1 MRNILVAFGSIPKD
15 GGTFTFFRTIR
26 PKLLEHKID
35 IRCVSIGK
43 NEASLWDTL
52 FVNEGCVLIAEDK
65 TDIKDQVRAFTDW
78 CEKVGVDVI
87 MPINSVAMLSALP
100 HLPEKIRV
108 LSRCAT
114 AFDHGYKITVS
125 CYSRLT
131 AIVATAPRQ
140 VNDLTKKYGVE
151 NGRIRLIPNGID
163 PLAFDAAAK
172 KKRGDG
178 QVLRL
183 GFLGRLEH
191 NQKGVLL
198 LPEIV
203 RILKRKGI
211 VFKLSIAGKG
221 VHGKALERYLKPFIA
236 EKDVELMGPI
246 LPQAVPDFLGNID
259 VFLFPSRIEGCPNA
273 LIEGIMAGCVPVASQ
288 IEGITDF
295 IIRDGRTGFVC
306 PMDDCEAFA
315 ERIADLA
322 NDRRRLQQMAAAVAA
337 DARERFS
344 QERAAK
350 EYAQLIKEIMQ
361 APPPR
366 WTPLPWSAFQPDP
379 AFANSF
385 RRSIIPKPF
394 KRLIKKILFYLR
406 LSDRYKT

>member
-1 MRNILVAFGSIPKD
+1 MQNIIIAFGSIPKD

-26 PKLLEHKID
+26 PKLLEYGID

-43 NEASLWDTL
+43 SEASLWDTM
-52 FVNEGCVLIAEDK
+52 FANGGCVLIAEDK
-65 TDIKDQVRAFTDW
+65 IDIKDQVIAFTDW

-108 LSRCAT
+108 LSRCAA

-131 AIVATAPRQ
+131 AIVATTPKQ
-140 VNDLTKKYGVE
+140 IQDLTIKYGAE
-151 NGRIRLIPNGID
+151 PGRIRLIPNGID
-163 PLAFDAAAK
+163 PVAFDAAAK

-191 NQKGVLL
+191 QKGVLL

-221 VHGKALERYLKPFIA
+221 VHGKVLERKLKPFIA
-236 EKDVELMGPI
+236 EKNVELVGPI
-246 LPQAVPDFLGNID
+246 LPQSVPDFLGNID

-273 LIEGIMAGCVPVASQ
+273 LLEGIMAGCVPVVSQ

-322 NDRRRLQQMAAAVAA
+322 SDRGRLQQMAARAA
-337 DARERFS
+337 AEARERFS

-350 EYAQLIKEIMQ
+350 EYAQLIEEIMQ
-361 APPPR
+361 APPPT

-385 RRSIIPKPF
+385 LRSIIPKPF
-394 KRLIKKILFYLR
+394 KRSIKKILFYLR
-406 LSDRYKT
+406 LSDRYET

>member
-1 MRNILVAFGSIPKD
+1 MQNILVAFGSIPKD

-26 PKLLEHKID
+26 PKLLEQRID

-43 NEASLWDTL
+43 SEASLWDTA
-52 FVNEGCVLIAEDK
+52 FVNEGCVLLAEDK
-65 TDIKDQVRAFTDW
+65 TDIKNQVRAFTDW
-78 CEKVGVDVI
+78 CTKAGVDVV

-108 LSRCAT
+108 LSRCAN

-140 VNDLTKKYGVE
+140 VRDLTMKYGVE

-163 PLAFDAAAK
+163 PLRFDAAAN
-172 KKRGDG
+172 KKRGVD

-221 VHGKALERYLKPFIA
+221 VHGKALERNLKPFIA
-236 EKDVELMGPI
+236 QKDVELMGPI
-246 LPQAVPDFLGNID
+246 LPHAVPDFLGNID
-259 VFLFPSRIEGCPNA
+259 VFLFPSRIEGCPNV
-273 LIEGIMAGCVPVASQ
+273 LLEGIMAGCVPVASE
-288 IEGITDF
+288 IAGITDF

-306 PMDDCEAFA
+306 PMDNCEAFA

-322 NDRRRLQQMAAAVAA
+322 SDRGRLQQMAAAAAA

-344 QERAAK
+344 QTRAAK
-350 EYAQLIKEIMQ
+350 EYAQLIIEIMQ
-361 APPPR
+361 TPPPT
-366 WTPLPWSAFQPDP
+366 WTPRPWSEFQVDP
-379 AFANSF
+379 AFKQTW
-385 RRSIIPKPF
+385 RSYVPDSVKKEVGKMMF
-394 KRLIKKILFYLR
+394 NLGLSKRYE
-406 LSDRYKT
+406 